1 MIFKCKK
8 IKDKIIPNTLYAVY
22 YKDSKEPVHF
32 VEKQDED
39 GSEAF
44 IDIKYTLKEGQYGIF
59 ANEYHPSHVT
69 DAKRADLLLL
79 IVDEK
84 QKAWASW
91 VLDVKVTVGG
101 KDVITHLI
109 EQWQETYIHK
119 KMFSIYLD
127 GFTEA
132 ETIGVVTREYQ
143 GERIQTMVEA
153 LGRDIAN
160 ITESVALMPKS
171 PVVIDQ
177 QRRLLGMRLEYQMLE
192 QFKNGYVTIENK
204 TYAIKVYQLEGDE
217 SPYCGGIEV
226 KLEQ

>member
-1 MIFKCKK
+1 
-8 IKDKIIPNTLYAVY
+8 
-22 YKDSKEPVHF
+22 
-32 VEKQDED
+32 
-39 GSEAF
+39 
-44 IDIKYTLKEGQYGIF
+44 
-59 ANEYHPSHVT
+59 
-69 DAKRADLLLL
+69 
-79 IVDEK
+79 
-84 QKAWASW
+84 
-91 VLDVKVTVGG
+91 
-101 KDVITHLI
+101 
-109 EQWQETYIHK
+109 
-119 KMFSIYLD
+119 MFSIYLD

-177 QRRLLGMRLEYQMLE
+177 QRRLLSMRLEYQMLE

-204 TYAIKVYQLEGDE
+204 TYSIKVYQLEGGE